1 MAKKVTKIGVL
12 TSGGD
17 SPGMNACIRAVVR
30 TGIYH
35 GMEMYGIMRGYQGM
49 HDGDIVKMESRS
61 VANIIQRGG
70 TILKTSRCKEFFE
83 FEGRKKAYE
92 SLKQHGINGLVIIG
106 GDGSFKGAQLF
117 SNEFDIP
124 CIGLPGTIDKDIA
137 GSDFT
142 IGFDTA
148 VNTAVEAIDKIRDT
162 ADAHDRLF
170 IIEVMG
176 RDSGYI
182 ALHSGITTG
191 AENILIPE
199 RKTDIE
205 DVIDQLE
212 EKERRKKLVNLIV
225 VAEGDDFGGA
235 NEVAKLIK
243 QRLPNQE
250 ARVCILGHIQRG
262 GNPSCLDRLIASR
275 MGFAAVEALIDEKG
289 THHNHMIGI
298 VNNRLHYTPL
308 DAAIKKKQHISAEWL
323 KIAKILAS

>member
-1 MAKKVTKIGVL
+1 MANKVTKIGVM

-17 SPGMNACIRAVVR
+17 APGMNAAIRAVVR
-30 TGIYH
+30 TGIYNKL
-35 GMEMYGIMRGYQGM
+35 EVYGIMRGYSGM
-49 HDGDIVKMESRS
+49 IDNDIFKMESKS

-70 TILKTSRCKEFFE
+70 TILKTARCKEFFSV
-83 FEGRKKAYE
+83 EGREKAYQN
-92 SLKQHGINGLVIIG
+92 LKNLGINGLVIIG
-106 GDGSFKGAQLF
+106 GDGSFRGAKIF

-137 GSDFT
+137 GTDFT

-176 RDSGYI
+176 RDAGYI
-182 ALHSGITTG
+182 ALHSGIATG

-199 RKTDIE
+199 RKTDMDDI
-205 DVIDQLE
+205 IQSLL

-235 NEVAKLIK
+235 VEVHKILKEKIPQAEI
-243 QRLPNQE
+243 
-250 ARVCILGHIQRG
+250 RVCILGHIQRG
-262 GNPSCLDRLIASR
+262 GSPSCLDRLIASR
-275 MGFAAVEALIDEKG
+275 MGFHAVESLMEG
-289 THHNHMIGI
+289 RHNVFVGI
-298 VNNRLHYTPL
+298 MNNKMYYLS
-308 DAAIKKKQHISAEWL
+308 IIHI
-323 KIAKILAS
+323 